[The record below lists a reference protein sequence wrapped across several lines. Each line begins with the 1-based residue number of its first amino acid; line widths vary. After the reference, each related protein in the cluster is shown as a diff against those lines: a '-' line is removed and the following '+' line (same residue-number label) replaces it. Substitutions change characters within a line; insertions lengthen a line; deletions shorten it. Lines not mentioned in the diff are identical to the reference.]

1 MTTKTDLSVKA
12 TQPGTYGGYRAT
24 GEEFTIA
31 KAEDFSHN
39 WMSAEGWDP
48 PGKRESRA
56 VHPLEAELKEAYAEI
71 ERLTA
76 ELEKRKK

>member
-1 MTTKTDLSVKA
+1 MADKTLSVKA
-12 TQPGTYGGYRAT
+12 TQPGTYGGYRNT

-31 KAEDFSHN
+31 NVADFSHN
-39 WMSAEGWDP
+39 WMTAVDWKP
-48 PGKRESRA
+48 PAKRETRT

-76 ELEKRKK
+76 ELEKHKK